1 MFDRILIKSESKQ
14 AKRFLSIA
22 DLVDMLFYYG
32 EVHVIVSQFE
42 LQQLLDTFGE
52 DVLFELVSSKRLLV
66 HPCGQHIGASS
77 YGTLESVG
85 LFSHNFKTIDELLYN
100 YHKRIIDDT
109 QENSRFAEKFSK
121 VLEEYKF
128 PTGFQ
133 ASLYKD
139 IENADLLSRATQ
151 VFIKQYYPSYKN
163 IDEIRVDAHSA
174 ENTFMNFYKIESNL
188 RMDELNVLHRQ
199 SQYDGA
205 FTYST
210 MLMSLGETHADCFT
224 ATDLQS
230 ELIANQRWSEIYKLR
245 MNESISQAEGSK
257 VQIDHFREMTVNDYL
272 SPGMAFVEGRLDSYE
287 LLKDI
292 MSWDTYNFRKWLS
305 AIPTDRSLISEM
317 YKDIQSQNSN
327 KVWIKC
333 FRTIIQLVAGA
344 LSPFAGSGLTLLD
357 GLIGDKLVNGW
368 RPTIFVNNMLAKREY
383 KDTVSSQCI
392 A

>member
-1 MFDRILIKSESKQ
+1 MFDRILIKSGSNP
-14 AKRFLSIA
+14 AKRFLSIV
-22 DLVDMLFYYG
+22 DLVDMMFYYG

-52 DVLFELVSSKRLLV
+52 DVLYELVSSKRLFL
-66 HPCGQHIGASS
+66 HPCGQHIGASRH
-77 YGTLESVG
+77 GNLESVG
-85 LFSHNFKTIDELLYN
+85 IFSQNFRTVDELLYN
-100 YHKRIIDDT
+100 YHKRIIDDS

-151 VFIKQYYPSYKN
+151 EFIKQYYPAYKN
-163 IDEIRVDAHSA
+163 IDEIRVEAQPA
-174 ENTFMNFYKIESNL
+174 ENSFMSFYKIRSNL
-188 RMDELNVLHRQ
+188 RMGELNTLHQQ
-199 SQYDGA
+199 SRYDDV

-210 MLMSLGETHADCFT
+210 VLMSLGETHADCYA
-224 ATDLQS
+224 ATDLKS

-257 VQIDHFREMTVNDYL
+257 EQINHFREMTVNDYL

-292 MSWDTYNFRKWLS
+292 MSWDTYYFRQWLS
-305 AIPTDRSLISEM
+305 SIPTGQPLTSEM

-327 KVWIKC
+327 KVWVKC
-333 FRTIIQLVAGA
+333 LRTITQLVAGA
-344 LSPFAGSGLTLLD
+344 ISTLAGSGLTLLD
-357 GLIGDKLVNGW
+357 GLVGDRMVNGW
-368 RPTIFVNNMLAKREY
+368 RPAIFVNNMLAKLEY
-383 KDTVSSQCI
+383 KK
-392 A
+392 

>member
-1 MFDRILIKSESKQ
+1 
-14 AKRFLSIA
+14 
-22 DLVDMLFYYG
+22 MLT
-32 EVHVIVSQFE
+32 FE

-52 DVLFELVSSKRLLV
+52 DVLYELVSSKRLFL
-66 HPCGQHIGASS
+66 HPCGQHIGASRH
-77 YGTLESVG
+77 GNLESVG
-85 LFSHNFKTIDELLYN
+85 IFSQNFRTVDELLYN
-100 YHKRIIDDT
+100 YHKRIIDDS

-151 VFIKQYYPSYKN
+151 EFIKQYYPAYKN
-163 IDEIRVDAHSA
+163 IDEIRVEAQPA
-174 ENTFMNFYKIESNL
+174 ENSFMSFYKIRSNL
-188 RMDELNVLHRQ
+188 RMGELNTLHQQ
-199 SQYDGA
+199 SRYDDV

-210 MLMSLGETHADCFT
+210 VLMSLGETHADCYA
-224 ATDLQS
+224 ATDLKS

-257 VQIDHFREMTVNDYL
+257 EQINHFREMTVNDYL

-292 MSWDTYNFRKWLS
+292 MSWDTYYFRQWLS
-305 AIPTDRSLISEM
+305 SIPTDQPLTSEM

-327 KVWIKC
+327 KVWVKC
-333 FRTIIQLVAGA
+333 LRTITQLVAGA
-344 LSPFAGSGLTLLD
+344 ISTLAGSGLTLLD
-357 GLIGDKLVNGW
+357 GLVGDRMVNGW
-368 RPTIFVNNMLAKREY
+368 RPAIFVNNMLAKLEY
-383 KDTVSSQCI
+383 KK
-392 A
+392 

>member
-1 MFDRILIKSESKQ
+1 MFDRILIKSGSNPAE
-14 AKRFLSIA
+14 RFLSIV
-22 DLVDMLFYYG
+22 DLVDMMFYYG

-52 DVLFELVSSKRLLV
+52 DVLYELVSSKRLFL
-66 HPCGQHIGASS
+66 HPCGQHIGASRH
-77 YGTLESVG
+77 GNLESVG
-85 LFSHNFKTIDELLYN
+85 IFSQNFRTVDELLYN
-100 YHKRIIDDT
+100 YHKRIIDDS

-151 VFIKQYYPSYKN
+151 EFIKQYYPAYKN
-163 IDEIRVDAHSA
+163 IDEIRVEARPA
-174 ENTFMNFYKIESNL
+174 ENSFMSFYKIRSNL
-188 RMDELNVLHRQ
+188 RMGELNTLHQQ
-199 SQYDGA
+199 SRYDDV

-210 MLMSLGETHADCFT
+210 VLMSLGETHADCYA
-224 ATDLQS
+224 ATDLKS

-257 VQIDHFREMTVNDYL
+257 EQINHFREMTVNDYL

-292 MSWDTYNFRKWLS
+292 MSWDTYYFRQWLS
-305 AIPTDRSLISEM
+305 SITTDQPLTSEM

-333 FRTIIQLVAGA
+333 LRTITQLVAGA
-344 LSPFAGSGLTLLD
+344 INTLAGSGLTLLD
-357 GLIGDKLVNGW
+357 GLVGDRMVNGW
-368 RPTIFVNNMLAKREY
+368 RPAIFVNNMLAKLEY
-383 KDTVSSQCI
+383 KK
-392 A
+392 

>member
-1 MFDRILIKSESKQ
+1 MFDRILIKSGSNPAE
-14 AKRFLSIA
+14 RFLSIV
-22 DLVDMLFYYG
+22 DLVDMMFYYG

-52 DVLFELVSSKRLLV
+52 DVLYELVSSKRLFL
-66 HPCGQHIGASS
+66 HPCGQHIGASRH
-77 YGTLESVG
+77 GNLESVG
-85 LFSHNFKTIDELLYN
+85 IFSQNFRTVDELLYN
-100 YHKRIIDDT
+100 YHKRIIDDS

-128 PTGFQ
+128 PIGFQ

-151 VFIKQYYPSYKN
+151 EFIKQYYPAYKN
-163 IDEIRVDAHSA
+163 IDEIRVEAQTA
-174 ENTFMNFYKIESNL
+174 ENSFMSFYKIRSNL
-188 RMDELNVLHRQ
+188 RMGELNTLHQQ
-199 SQYDGA
+199 SRYDDV

-210 MLMSLGETHADCFT
+210 VLMSLGETHADCYA
-224 ATDLQS
+224 ATDLKS

-257 VQIDHFREMTVNDYL
+257 EQINHFREMTVNDYL

-292 MSWDTYNFRKWLS
+292 MSWDTYYFRQWLS
-305 AIPTDRSLISEM
+305 SIPTGQPLTSEM

-327 KVWIKC
+327 KVWVKC
-333 FRTIIQLVAGA
+333 LRTITQLVAGA
-344 LSPFAGSGLTLLD
+344 ISTLAGSGLTLLD
-357 GLIGDKLVNGW
+357 GLVGDRMVNGW
-368 RPTIFVNNMLAKREY
+368 RPAIFVNNMLAKLEY
-383 KDTVSSQCI
+383 KK
-392 A
+392 

>member
-1 MFDRILIKSESKQ
+1 MFDRILIKSGSNPAE
-14 AKRFLSIA
+14 RFLSIV
-22 DLVDMLFYYG
+22 DLVDMMFYYG
-32 EVHVIVSQFE
+32 EVHVTVSQFE
-42 LQQLLDTFGE
+42 LQQLLEKFGE
-52 DVLFELVSSKRLLV
+52 DVLFELVSSKRLFV
-66 HPCGQHIGASS
+66 HPCGQHIGASRN
-77 YGTLESVG
+77 GNLESVG
-85 LFSHNFKTIDELLYN
+85 IFSQNFRTVDELLYN

-109 QENSRFAEKFSK
+109 QENSRFSEKFSK

-133 ASLYKD
+133 ASLYTD
-139 IENADLLSRATQ
+139 IENEDLLSRATQ

-163 IDEIRVDAHSA
+163 IDEIKVAAQPA
-174 ENTFMNFYKIESNL
+174 ENSFMNFYKIDSNL
-188 RMDELNVLHRQ
+188 RLDELNALHQQ

-210 MLMSLGETHADCFT
+210 VLMSLGETHADCYT

-257 VQIDHFREMTVNDYL
+257 DQIDHFREMTVNDYL

-292 MSWDTYNFRKWLS
+292 MSWDTYYFRQWLS
-305 AIPTDRSLISEM
+305 AIPSDQPLTSEM

-327 KVWIKC
+327 KVWVKC
-333 FRTIIQLVAGA
+333 LRTIMQLVAGA
-344 LSPFAGSGLTLLD
+344 INATAGSGLTLLD
-357 GLIGDKLVNGW
+357 GLVGDRLVNGW
-368 RPTIFVNNMLAKREY
+368 RPAVFVNNMFAKREY
-383 KDTVSSQCI
+383 KK
-392 A
+392 

>member
-1 MFDRILIKSESKQ
+1 MFDRILIKSGSNPAE
-14 AKRFLSIA
+14 RFLSIV
-22 DLVDMLFYYG
+22 DLVDMMFYYG

-52 DVLFELVSSKRLLV
+52 DVLYELVSSKRLFL
-66 HPCGQHIGASS
+66 HPCGQHIGASRH
-77 YGTLESVG
+77 GNLESVG
-85 LFSHNFKTIDELLYN
+85 IFSQNFRTVDELLYN
-100 YHKRIIDDT
+100 YHKRIIDDS

-151 VFIKQYYPSYKN
+151 EFIKQYYPAYKN
-163 IDEIRVDAHSA
+163 IDEIRVEAQPA
-174 ENTFMNFYKIESNL
+174 ENSFMSFYKIKSNL
-188 RMDELNVLHRQ
+188 RMGELNTLHQQ
-199 SQYDGA
+199 SRYDDV

-210 MLMSLGETHADCFT
+210 VLMSLGETHADCYA
-224 ATDLQS
+224 ATDLKS

-257 VQIDHFREMTVNDYL
+257 EQINHFREMTVNDYL

-292 MSWDTYNFRKWLS
+292 MSWDTYYFRQWLS
-305 AIPTDRSLISEM
+305 AIPADQPLTSEM
-317 YKDIQSQNSN
+317 YKDIQTQNSN
-327 KVWIKC
+327 KVWVKC
-333 FRTIIQLVAGA
+333 LRTITQLVAGGINT
-344 LSPFAGSGLTLLD
+344 LVGSGLTLLD
-357 GLIGDKLVNGW
+357 GLVGDRMVNGW
-368 RPTIFVNNMLAKREY
+368 RPAIFVNNMLAKLEY
-383 KDTVSSQCI
+383 KK
-392 A
+392 